1 MDTLEGSA
9 KNNHLK
15 ALKRY
20 IRDYL
25 KLGNWINDISFEAQ
39 KVRIKTQKM
48 PNNEELAV
56 FYDEIENDQI
66 SMIFLICFNSGLRIG
81 EVLQIKLHMLN
92 FELNCIDVSQIHQGE
107 TKSAWFGFFTE
118 QASQILQGYVNH
130 YNFEN
135 DDDIF
140 SVTYNQVYE
149 ELERVSNGTGI
160 IIKLKF
166 LNLT

>member
-92 FELNCIDVSQIHQGE
+92 FELNCIDVSQIHQ
-107 TKSAWFGFFTE
+107 
-118 QASQILQGYVNH
+118 
-130 YNFEN
+130 
-135 DDDIF
+135 
-140 SVTYNQVYE
+140 
-149 ELERVSNGTGI
+149 
-160 IIKLKF
+160 
-166 LNLT
+166 